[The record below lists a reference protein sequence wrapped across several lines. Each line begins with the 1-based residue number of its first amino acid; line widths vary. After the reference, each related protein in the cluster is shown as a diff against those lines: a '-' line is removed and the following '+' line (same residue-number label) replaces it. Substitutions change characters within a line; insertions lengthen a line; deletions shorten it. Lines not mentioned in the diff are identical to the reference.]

1 MLRAVGGAIA
11 VLGFCALAL
20 AACAAHT
27 QPARLRLQ
35 LSPAS
40 FGTAISLQQHL
51 TVERDGQSS
60 ELEAA
65 LEIDPER
72 IDLVALAM
80 HQRVLSLHYDGR
92 SLQSWRHPAL
102 PAALRAEDVLEDLQL
117 TLWPVE
123 ALRPALPPGWRIE
136 ENGARRILLA
146 DERPVTAIEYSGV
159 PRWLGKIIVHNLR
172 YRYRLTIQSVRTGH
186 QE

>member
-1 MLRAVGGAIA
+1 VLRAVGGAFGA
-11 VLGFCALAL
+11 LGFCVLAL

-35 LSPAS
+35 LPPAT
-40 FGTAISLQQHL
+40 FGTSISLQQRL
-51 TVERDGQSS
+51 TIEREGRID

-102 PAALRAEDVLEDLQL
+102 PAELRAEDVLEDLQL

-136 ENGARRILLA
+136 ENGTRRILFA
-146 DERPVTAIEYSGV
+146 GEQPVSDIEYSGA
-159 PRWLGKIIVHNLR
+159 PRWIGKTTVNNLR
-172 YRYRLTIQSVRTGH
+172 FSYRLTIQSVLTG
-186 QE
+186 QQQ